1 VRREDLDPLPETTQR
16 IKTHLNQR
24 RLVGTRVIVEPP
36 AYRGVTVVVTLSA
49 LPGFGAEQI
58 RKEVQ
63 LRLNRLLHPL
73 SGGPDGTGW
82 PFARAVQ
89 VHEVTA
95 ALAPIPGVDMAKKV
109 AVQLFAVDSATGR
122 RGEGV
127 EVIPLQRNELVYS
140 YGRHSVRVIDR

>member
-1 VRREDLDPLPETTQR
+1 
-16 IKTHLNQR
+16 
-24 RLVGTRVIVEPP
+24 
-36 AYRGVTVVVTLSA
+36 
-49 LPGFGAEQI
+49 
-58 RKEVQ
+58 
-63 LRLNRLLHPL
+63 
-73 SGGPDGTGW
+73 
-82 PFARAVQ
+82 VQ